1 MEQRITA
8 QLPHEK
14 LADFCQRWR
23 ITELA
28 LFGSALRNDFRPDS
42 DVDVLVTFA
51 PDANWSLF
59 DFVDMQDELQVILER
74 PVDLLSRR
82 GVEADPNY
90 LRRQAILDSAQTV
103 YALS

>member
-1 MEQRITA
+1 MI
-8 QLPHEK
+8 QLPHDK
-14 LADFCQRWR
+14 LTNFCQRWR

-28 LFGSALRNDFRPDS
+28 LFGSVLRSDFRPDS

-51 PDANWSLF
+51 PGANWSLF
-59 DFVDMQDELQVILER
+59 DFVDMQDELQTILGR

-82 GVEADPNY
+82 GVEADQNY
-90 LRRQAILDSAQTV
+90 LRRQAILNSAQIV

>member
-1 MEQRITA
+1 MPKPMI
-8 QLPHEK
+8 QLSHEK
-14 LADFCQRWR
+14 LANFCQHWR
-23 ITELA
+23 ISELA
-28 LFGSALRNDFRPDS
+28 FFGSVLRSDFQPES

-59 DFVDMQDELQVILER
+59 DFVDMQDELQAILER

-90 LRRQAILDSAQTV
+90 LRRQAILNSAQVV